1 MFPYSTER
9 FTKEQED
16 LLSPYVTDTSG
27 PVFALVNLDEA
38 VKGALF
44 ARYSRSS
51 KSLRRLFLDEFAGDL
66 TTLPDN
72 ASIVHVG
79 AGRALQ
85 LYDRVFTE
93 YGDDS
98 VAQLGGVHLACEQ
111 ASNILTKLLE
121 RGRIMSYL
129 EQSTRYIPYD
139 SRLTNGRYRYYRD
152 PSVLASNLGAAY
164 VAGMDSAFEGYHKLI
179 PLVEAF
185 LAKKYP
191 NTAGESDVAH
201 RRALKAKALDLL
213 RGLLPAGSLSNVG
226 IYGSGQAYEKLVLRL
241 RSSALPEAN
250 YYAELILE
258 QLKKVIPSFL
268 TRLDRPDR
276 GGRWQAYIEDTRK
289 RTMEEVAKM
298 SGSLAATVSRKGTGD
313 AGGPTVRLVDFD
325 PSGEDRVIEAI
336 IFESSTISYKEA
348 REMTM
353 AMDSDSRASL
363 IDVYAGNR
371 GNRRHRP
378 GRAFE
383 ATSYTF
389 EIVSDYG
396 AFRDLQR
403 HRLLTIEWQQLSPEL
418 GYDVP
423 EEIDEAGL
431 RREYIDIVER
441 SRALYLM
448 MSEEF
453 PVQAPYALPLASKIR
468 YVMGLNAREAMHLI
482 ELRSMPQGHESYR
495 NVSLQMHDLIRDAAG
510 HKALAAAMSFVYR
523 DTPALPRML
532 AERRAV
538 SSRSEAS
545 TT

>member
-1 MFPYSTER
+1 M
-9 FTKEQED
+9 
-16 LLSPYVTDTSG
+16 TDTSG

-44 ARYSRSS
+44 ARYSRSP

-66 TTLPDN
+66 A
-72 ASIVHVG
+72 ASPGSAAESHVG
-79 AGRALQ
+79 LGRAEQ

-139 SRLTNGRYRYYRD
+139 SRLANGTYRYYRD
-152 PSVLASNLGAAY
+152 PAVLASPLGAIY
-164 VAGMDSAFEGYHKLI
+164 VGTMDAAFEGYHHLI
-179 PLVEAF
+179 PLVESF

-191 NTAGESDVAH
+191 NDADNTDVAH

-250 YYAELILE
+250 HYAELMLE

-276 GGRWQAYIEDTRK
+276 GGRWRAYIEDTRL
-289 RTMEEVAKM
+289 RTIEAVAKIAAC
-298 SGSLAATVSRKGTGD
+298 SDSTLTQGGADGSSKGSV
-313 AGGPTVRLVDFD
+313 VRLTGFD
-325 PSGEDRVIEAI
+325 PDGEDRVIEAI
-336 IFESSTISYKEA
+336 IFGASD
-348 REMTM
+348 MTYDQVK
-353 AMDSDSRASL
+353 AIAKSMDAASRARLLEAYVGS
-363 IDVYAGNR
+363 R
-371 GNRRHRP
+371 ENRRHKP

-389 EIVSDYG
+389 EVVSDYG

-403 HRLLTIEWQQLSPEL
+403 HRLLTIEWQQLSSSL

-423 EEIDEAGL
+423 AEIVEAGFN
-431 RREYIDIVER
+431 RHYIDILER
-441 SRALYLM
+441 SRALYESM
-448 MSEEF
+448 KDEF
-453 PVQAPYALPLASKIR
+453 PAQAPYALPLASRIR
-468 YVMGLNAREAMHLI
+468 YMIEMNAREAMHMI
-482 ELRSMPQGHESYR
+482 ELRSAPQGHESYR
-495 NVSLQMHDLIRDAAG
+495 NVSLSMHALIRDVAG
-510 HKALAAAMSFVYR
+510 HRALADAMCFVHR
-523 DTPALPRML
+523 DTPELGRMSSE
-532 AERRAV
+532 ERAASLQRKA
-538 SSRSEAS
+538 SAAS